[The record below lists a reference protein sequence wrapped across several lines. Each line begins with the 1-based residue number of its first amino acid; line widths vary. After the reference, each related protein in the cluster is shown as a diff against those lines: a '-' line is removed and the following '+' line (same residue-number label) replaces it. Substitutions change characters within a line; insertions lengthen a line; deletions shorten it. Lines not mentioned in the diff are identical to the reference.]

1 MADLN
6 AARRE
11 LEDALGGGE
20 VLSDPLALRLYAR
33 DASMVEGSAAL
44 VVFPRSTDDIV
55 ACVRTASRHGLHVVP
70 RGSGTGLAGASTPI
84 GDALVVVTAKMDRI
98 IGIRSED
105 RLAWVEPGLFNL
117 DLGTALRGTGFT
129 YMPDPSSQQVS
140 SIGGN
145 VGTNAGGPHC
155 LAYGV
160 TSAHV
165 LAMDVVLSDG
175 SVVRLGAEGPEAAGY
190 DLRGVV
196 VGAEGTVGLVAAV
209 CVRLT
214 PEPPAITTMLLDFAT
229 VEDCAATVS
238 AIIATGVVPAALE
251 MMDQGIVRAVE
262 SFAHAGYPTDAAAVL
277 LVEVD
282 GIAAGVHAQTLEVEA
297 AAHEHSVGTIR
308 VAESAEERALL
319 WKGRKSA
326 FGAIAQ
332 IAPHYHL
339 HDCVVPRSKLVE
351 VLTGVYAICRR
362 EDITV
367 TNVFHAGDGNLHPLL
382 SFDRS
387 EPGILERVLRASE
400 EIVRL
405 CVDAGGSLSGEHGI
419 GLEKRDFM
427 PLVFTEDDL
436 AAQACVRSAFDPPG
450 RMNPQKVLPD
460 GARCGDFAVAA
471 AGASPDGIGDAA
483 GPSIPEGT
491 WI

>member
-1 MADLN
+1 MPDLD
-6 AARRE
+6 AARGE
-11 LEDALGGGE
+11 LEEALGADA

-33 DASMVEGSAAL
+33 DASMVEGSAGL
-44 VVFPRSTDDIV
+44 VVFPTSTDDVV
-55 ACVRTASRHGLHVVP
+55 ACVRAAAAHGLDVVP
-70 RGSGTGLAGASTPI
+70 RGSGTGLTGASTPI
-84 GDALVVVTAKMDRI
+84 GDALVVVTSKMNRI
-98 IGIRSED
+98 LQVRTED

-117 DLGTALRGTGFT
+117 DLGLALRGTGFT

-145 VGTNAGGPHC
+145 VATNAGGPHC

-165 LAMDVVLSDG
+165 LALDVVLSDG
-175 SVVRLGAEGPEAAGY
+175 TVARVGSEGPEAAGY
-190 DLRGVV
+190 DLRGVI
-196 VGAEGTVGLVAAV
+196 VGSEGTVGLVTAA

-214 PEPPAITTMLLDFAT
+214 PEPPAIRTMLMGFAK

-238 AIIATGVVPAALE
+238 AIIAGGVVPAALE

-262 SFAHAGYPTDAAAVL
+262 AFAHAGYPTDAAAVL

-282 GIAAGVHAQTLEVEA
+282 GIPSGVEAEANEVEEA
-297 AAHEHSVGTIR
+297 ARSHGVGSIR
-308 VAESAEERALL
+308 IAESPGERALL

-339 HDCVVPRSKLVE
+339 HDCVVPRTKLVD
-351 VLTGVYAICRR
+351 VLTGVYEICRR
-362 EDITV
+362 ERITV

-387 EPGILERVLRASE
+387 DPGVLERVLRSSE

-427 PLVFTEDDL
+427 PLVFTDDDL
-436 AAQACVRSAFDPPG
+436 TAQACVRSAFDPIG

-471 AGASPDGIGDAA
+471 SATDTTGVGDAA
-483 GPSIPEGT
+483 AAIPEGT

>member
-1 MADLN
+1 MSDLT

-11 LEDALGGGE
+11 LEEALGPDE

-33 DASMVEGSAAL
+33 DASMVEGSAGL
-44 VVFPRSTDDIV
+44 VAFPRSTDDMV
-55 ACVRTASRHGLHVVP
+55 ACVRAAARHDLAVVP
-70 RGSGTGLAGASTPI
+70 RGSGTGLTGASTPL
-84 GDALVVVTAKMDRI
+84 GDALVVVASKMD
-98 IGIRSED
+98 GILEIRTDD
-105 RLAWVEPGLFNL
+105 RLAWVGPGLFNL
-117 DLGTALRGTGFT
+117 DLGTALRGSGFT

-145 VGTNAGGPHC
+145 VATNAGGPHC

-165 LAMDVVLSDG
+165 LALDVALSDG
-175 SVVRLGAEGPEAAGY
+175 TVARVGSEGPEAAGY

-196 VGAEGTVGLVAAV
+196 VGAEGTVGIVTAA

-229 VEDCAATVS
+229 VEACATTVS
-238 AIIATGVVPAALE
+238 EIVARGVVPAALE

-282 GIAAGVHAQTLEVEA
+282 GIRAGVDAEEREVGA
-297 AAHEHSVGTIR
+297 AARDHAVGSIR
-308 VAESAEERALL
+308 VAETAEERALL

-339 HDCVVPRSKLVE
+339 HDCVVPRPKL
-351 VLTGVYAICRR
+351 AK
-362 EDITV
+362 
-367 TNVFHAGDGNLHPLL
+367 AP
-382 SFDRS
+382 
-387 EPGILERVLRASE
+387 
-400 EIVRL
+400 
-405 CVDAGGSLSGEHGI
+405 
-419 GLEKRDFM
+419 
-427 PLVFTEDDL
+427 
-436 AAQACVRSAFDPPG
+436 
-450 RMNPQKVLPD
+450 
-460 GARCGDFAVAA
+460 
-471 AGASPDGIGDAA
+471 
-483 GPSIPEGT
+483 
-491 WI
+491 

>member
-1 MADLN
+1 MPDLD

-11 LEDALGGGE
+11 LEKALGADA

-33 DASMVEGSAAL
+33 DASMVEGSAGL
-44 VVFPRSTDDIV
+44 VVFPRSTDDVV
-55 ACVRTASRHGLHVVP
+55 ACVRAAVAHDLDVVP
-70 RGSGTGLAGASTPI
+70 RGSGTGLTGASTPI
-84 GDALVVVTAKMDRI
+84 GDALVVVTSKMNRI
-98 IGIRSED
+98 LEIRPED

-117 DLGTALRGTGFT
+117 DLGVALRGTGFT

-145 VGTNAGGPHC
+145 VATNAGGPHC

-165 LAMDVVLSDG
+165 LALDVVLSQG
-175 SVVRLGAEGPEAAGY
+175 TVVRVGSEAPEAAGY

-196 VGAEGTVGLVAAV
+196 VGSEGTVGLVTAA

-214 PEPPAITTMLLDFAT
+214 PEPPAIQTMLMGFAR
-229 VEDCAATVS
+229 VEDGAATVS
-238 AIIATGVVPAALE
+238 AIIAGGVVPAALE

-262 SFAHAGYPTDAAAVL
+262 AFAHAGYPTDAAAVL

-282 GIAAGVHAQTLEVEA
+282 GIASGVEAEAREVEQA
-297 AAHEHSVGTIR
+297 ARSHGVGSIR
-308 VAESAEERALL
+308 VAASPEERALL

-339 HDCVVPRSKLVE
+339 HDCVVPRTKLVE

-362 EDITV
+362 EAITV

-387 EPGILERVLRASE
+387 EPGVLERVLRSSE

-427 PLVFTEDDL
+427 PLVFTDDDL
-436 AAQACVRSAFDPPG
+436 TAQACVRGAFDPSG
-450 RMNPQKVLPD
+450 RLNPQKVLPD
-460 GARCGDFAVAA
+460 GARCGDFGVAA
-471 AGASPDGIGDAA
+471 SRSDATGIGDAA
-483 GPSIPEGT
+483 HAIPEGT

>member
-1 MADLN
+1 MSDLT
-6 AARRE
+6 AARQE
-11 LEDALGGGE
+11 LEEALGSNE

-33 DASMVEGSAAL
+33 DASMVEGAAGL
-44 VVFPRSTDDIV
+44 VVFPRSTSDV
-55 ACVRTASRHGLHVVP
+55 ATCVRVAAAHDLAVVP

-84 GDALVVVTAKMDRI
+84 GDALVIVTAKMDRI
-98 IGIRSED
+98 LEIRPED

-117 DLGTALRGTGFT
+117 DLATSLRGTGFT

-145 VGTNAGGPHC
+145 VSTNAGGPHC

-160 TSAHV
+160 TSNHV
-165 LAMDVVLSDG
+165 LALDVVLADG
-175 SVVRLGAEGPEAAGY
+175 TVTRLGSEGPEAAGY

-196 VGAEGTVGLVAAV
+196 VGSEGTIGLVTAA

-238 AIIATGVVPAALE
+238 DIIARGVVPAALE

-282 GIAAGVHAQTLEVEA
+282 GIHARADAEHREVEA
-297 AAHEHSVGTIR
+297 AARAHAVGSIR
-308 VAESAEERALL
+308 VAETPEERALL

-339 HDCVVPRSKLVE
+339 HDCVVPRTKLVE

-362 EDITV
+362 EGITV

-382 SFDRS
+382 SFDRT
-387 EPGILERVLRASE
+387 EPGVLDRVLRTSE

-405 CVDAGGSLSGEHGI
+405 CVDAGGSLSGEHGV
-419 GLEKRDFM
+419 GPAKRGVI
-427 PLVFTEDDL
+427 PLVFSEDDL
-436 AAQACVRSAFDPPG
+436 AAQACVRSAFDPAG
-450 RMNPQKVLPD
+450 RMNPRKVLPD
-460 GARCGDFAVAA
+460 GARCGDFVLAA
-471 AGASPDGIGDAA
+471 AGTDEVGVGDAR
-483 GPSIPEGT
+483 SSVPEG
-491 WI
+491 